1 MPDVSTW
8 AKITT
13 RMEDLKELHDR
24 MDKTRDQAYMK
35 PFELMSFDGKRK
47 LDNVINVTGNRPGVE
62 ANAIISDLMG
72 SKWRIKVEGEHI
84 SLKQSHKIE
93 EFINRN
99 LEEAD
104 EFISNRFGILGLKE
118 WLSNHVCI
126 RSYLGAR
133 WISVIEN
140 NQFHVDCV
148 PVDMRYGPF
157 VFGQK
162 TFEWVAPI
170 TFRNLEDL
178 KTELPEHK
186 EKIKGKG
193 GKTKENEVR
202 DYWDEKVNEL
212 LVDGQQIFTRENKT
226 GSVPFVIVIPPAGFM
241 LRDKGYLK
249 HDGED
254 LFFLNRALYPE
265 YNRSLSIEQSI
276 GMDIL
281 NPPYVQ
287 ETEQRDASPPEAVP
301 KTGQVKKYK
310 KGEAP
315 VPLKRG
321 DLNNASMAARSDI
334 GRMLQHG
341 GINDI
346 DLGNV
351 SQEVSAVWIT
361 EQSEI
366 RNKLIRPRVRGI
378 ERFIEK
384 LARLMIKQTIHTA
397 KDAGSDGF
405 MVGQE
410 GKRQMFKVSD
420 LGNPDT
426 YSITCTL
433 KTTSKKQEVA
443 NWAVA
448 NMAVPIAPL
457 EIILRDI
464 LMVDD
469 PDEWMRK
476 LDLQKARK
484 ADPAIGMLAMAI
496 RCVEESDEL
505 DNGQEAD
512 EKRIEAEMLMERF
525 VALVTDRKNPQP
537 QQLPD
542 QARIPQEQAQPKEGM
557 NDLMPLMGRTGV
569 PGGAPVTTPKVE

>member
-1 MPDVSTW
+1 
-8 AKITT
+8 
-13 RMEDLKELHDR
+13 
-24 MDKTRDQAYMK
+24 
-35 PFELMSFDGKRK
+35 
-47 LDNVINVTGNRPGVE
+47 
-62 ANAIISDLMG
+62 
-72 SKWRIKVEGEHI
+72 
-84 SLKQSHKIE
+84 
-93 EFINRN
+93 
-99 LEEAD
+99 
-104 EFISNRFGILGLKE
+104 
-118 WLSNHVCI
+118 
-126 RSYLGAR
+126 
-133 WISVIEN
+133 
-140 NQFHVDCV
+140 
-148 PVDMRYGPF
+148 MRYCPF
-157 VFGQK
+157 VFGKK

-170 TFRNLEDL
+170 TFRNQEDL
-178 KTELPEHK
+178 KAEFPEQK

-193 GKTKENEVR
+193 GKTKDIEVR
-202 DYWDEKVNEL
+202 DYWNENENEL
-212 LVDGQQIFTRENKT
+212 LIDGEQVFKRDNKT

-249 HDGED
+249 HEGED
-254 LFFLNRALYPE
+254 LFFLNRALYEE
-265 YNRSLSIEQSI
+265 YNRALSVEQSI

-281 NPPYVQ
+281 QPPYVQ
-287 ETEQRDASPPEAVP
+287 PVKHRTASPAE
-301 KTGQVKKYK
+301 KTPRSGEVKQYLE
-310 KGEAP
+310 GEVP

-378 ERFIEK
+378 EVFIQK
-384 LARLMIKQTIHTA
+384 LCRLMIKQTIKA
-397 KDAGSDGF
+397 
-405 MVGQE
+405 

-420 LGNPDT
+420 LGDPDT

-433 KTTSKKQEVA
+433 KTMSKKQEVA

-464 LMVDD
+464 LMIDD

-496 RCVEESDEL
+496 RCAEEAKEL
-505 DNGQEAD
+505 DNGHEAD
-512 EKRIEAEMLMERF
+512 TKRIESMMLTERF
-525 VALVTDRKNPQP
+525 VALIRERKSPQP
-537 QQLPD
+537 TQQLPD

-557 NDLMPLMGRTGV
+557 NDMMSLMGRTGV
-569 PGGAPVTTPKVE
+569 PGGAPVTTPKAE